1 MLAEFID
8 RDILFTHFIYFIFI
22 SNIISSSIHSIQDI
36 FKSEGLNN
44 KKLMFHN
51 QIDNTQYSKKDKFL
65 NIIIPYLLESYH
77 FSPPKMYVGVHHL

>member
-8 RDILFTHFIYFIFI
+8 RDIFFTHFIYFIFI

-65 NIIIPYLLESYH
+65 NIIIPYLLESYSF
-77 FSPPKMYVGVHHL
+77 FSS